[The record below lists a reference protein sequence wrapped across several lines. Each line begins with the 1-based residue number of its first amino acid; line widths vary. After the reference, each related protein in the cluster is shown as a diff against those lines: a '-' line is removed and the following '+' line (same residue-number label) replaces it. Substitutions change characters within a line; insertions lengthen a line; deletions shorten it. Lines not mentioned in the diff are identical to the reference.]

1 MAGKKSKSSKSIIN
15 EIGDPEVQKPGLIS
29 YLRGRFLAG
38 VVIAA
43 PIAITIYLVWGF
55 ISWIDRIIKPTIPR
69 AWNPETYI
77 PDTVNIFGF
86 EVTLGVPGLGLLV
99 AIVGLTFLGAVG
111 ANLIGRALVS
121 TGDRFLSNVP
131 VVKNIYSLFKQLFE
145 TIASSQESSFRD
157 MVLVEYPKRGTWC
170 VGFVTAPIKG
180 EVLSKLG
187 PDMLGV
193 FVPTTPNPTSGFYM
207 FVPKKE
213 VIDLDMSV
221 EEGAKM
227 IVSVGMVVPEH
238 LTTEEKQKIAKK
250 MPRPADKSADKD
262 VLTGE
267 PIKPA

>member
-1 MAGKKSKSSKSIIN
+1 MAGKKSKSSKFGIEDIA
-15 EIGDPEVQKPGLIS
+15 EPEAPKQGLIA

-77 PDTVNIFGF
+77 PDKVNIFGF
-86 EVTLGVPGLGLLV
+86 EMTLGVPGLGLVV
-99 AIVGLTFLGAVG
+99 AIIALTFLGAVG
-111 ANLIGRALVS
+111 ANLIGRGLVS
-121 TGDRFLSNVP
+121 AGDRFLSNVP

-180 EVLSKLG
+180 EVLAKLG
-187 PDMLGV
+187 GDMLGV

-207 FVPKKE
+207 FVPKAE

-221 EEGAKM
+221 EEGAKL
-227 IVSVGMVVPEH
+227 IVSIGMVVPEYMSEDEVGEIVGQIPSP
-238 LTTEEKQKIAKK
+238 TGDE
-250 MPRPADKSADKD
+250 PAPDTPQNS
-262 VLTGE
+262 V
-267 PIKPA
+267 